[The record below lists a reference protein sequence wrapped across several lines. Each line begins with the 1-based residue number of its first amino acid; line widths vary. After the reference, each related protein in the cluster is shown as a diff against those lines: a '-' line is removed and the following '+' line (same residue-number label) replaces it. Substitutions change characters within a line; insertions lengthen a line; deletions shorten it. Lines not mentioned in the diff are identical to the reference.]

1 MVLPFN
7 PQDQPHE
14 SEFSL
19 DFNAKPWTLDRVIT
33 SCTDEGQ
40 VAIQELMG
48 ALVEQGW
55 DGSEFFQV
63 NMAAEEAVVNAI
75 EHGNKRDPCKS
86 VHLLFRVSPTE
97 IYLEITDQGAG
108 FNPDTLPD
116 PTDEDL
122 IDKPRGRGVMLIKEF
137 MSEVHYNDR
146 GNSVVMIKRRSAET
160 GDSDSNG

>member
-1 MVLPFN
+1 M
-7 PQDQPHE
+7 
-14 SEFSL
+14 
-19 DFNAKPWTLDRVIT
+19 DFHLKPWTLDRVIS

-40 VAIQELMG
+40 TAIQELMG

-86 VHLLFRVSPTE
+86 VHLVFRVSRSE

-108 FNPDTLPD
+108 FNPATLPD
-116 PTDEDL
+116 PTEEDL

-146 GNSVVMIKRRSAET
+146 GNSVVMIKRRSEES
-160 GDSDSNG
+160 GRSDLNG

>member
-1 MVLPFN
+1 M
-7 PQDQPHE
+7 D
-14 SEFSL
+14 FSPT
-19 DFNAKPWTLDRVIT
+19 PWTLDRIIS

-40 VAIQELMG
+40 NAIQELMG

-86 VHLLFRVSPTE
+86 VHLLFRVSPSE
-97 IYLEITDQGAG
+97 IYLEITDEGAG
-108 FNPDTLPD
+108 FNPATLPD
-116 PTDEDL
+116 PTDEEL
-122 IDKPRGRGVMLIKEF
+122 IDKPRGRGVLLIKEF

-146 GNSVVMIKRRSAET
+146 GNSVVMIKRRSTESGQADLE
-160 GDSDSNG
+160 G

>member
-7 PQDQPHE
+7 PQDQPQE
-14 SEFSL
+14 SEVSI
-19 DFNAKPWTLDRVIT
+19 DFYAKPWTLDRVIS
-33 SCTDEGQ
+33 SCTDQGQ
-40 VAIQELMG
+40 NAIQELMG
-48 ALVEQGW
+48 ALVERGW

-86 VHLLFRVSPTE
+86 VHLLFRVSLSE
-97 IYLEITDQGAG
+97 IYLEITDEGAG
-108 FNPDTLPD
+108 FNPATLPD

-146 GNSVVMIKRRSAET
+146 GNSVVMIKRRSTES
-160 GDSDSNG
+160 GHSDSKE

>member
-1 MVLPFN
+1 
-7 PQDQPHE
+7 
-14 SEFSL
+14 S
-19 DFNAKPWTLDRVIT
+19 
-33 SCTDEGQ
+33 
-40 VAIQELMG
+40 
-48 ALVEQGW
+48 
-55 DGSEFFQV
+55 
-63 NMAAEEAVVNAI
+63 
-75 EHGNKRDPCKS
+75 
-86 VHLLFRVSPTE
+86 
-97 IYLEITDQGAG
+97 G